1 MCILFHF
8 LSKTAHCAGGWA
20 IVADFLDGRGSSTI
34 FLTQAQMGCRQF
46 FRLNEFDDSDFYRV
60 CMCLCVCV
68 EEKVRKGDKK
78 LWHSN
83 VRDWSYCGVKKLE
96 SLKGRKKLFKT
107 NSMSQKCLK
116 YRAFVIARIGLFSWD
131 LTGVCF
137 RLNLFSPDN
146 LCIKHWFKQSWFDTT
161 VISSSLAVLTHF
173 IYLSQTHI

>member
-1 MCILFHF
+1 MYTFSFFEQNCPLCRGMGNSCRFF
-8 LSKTAHCAGGWA
+8 GWQ
-20 IVADFLDGRGSSTI
+20 VVVDDFSDSSTNGLSTI
-34 FLTQAQMGCRQF
+34 FSSEWIRRFWL
-46 FRLNEFDDSDFYRV
+46 LP